1 MLDFVVKV
9 DENYPKIL
17 LKECKYQTKKNKME
31 NRFNDNL
38 ESSSFDDETQNNSD
52 SEPDNESDNE

>member
-9 DENYPKIL
+9 DQNYPKIL
-17 LKECKYQTKKNKME
+17 LKECKYQTKKTKME
-31 NRFNDNL
+31 NRFNDDL
-38 ESSSFDDETQNNSD
+38 ESDDETENNSD